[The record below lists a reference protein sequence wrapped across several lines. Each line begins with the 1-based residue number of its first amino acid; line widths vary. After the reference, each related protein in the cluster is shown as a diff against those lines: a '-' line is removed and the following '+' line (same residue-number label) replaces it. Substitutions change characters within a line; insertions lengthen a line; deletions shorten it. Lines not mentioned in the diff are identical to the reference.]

1 MDYIAENEK
10 RRKALFAPFDP
21 LTGEGSLLERTEIKI
36 TTQKTVRI
44 PNPMLEHKA
53 IQELVNHYSIYEF
66 CLFKDI
72 DYNKFLELFNVIRE
86 KYDFEYYCFENVKI
100 FDKTTSE
107 LIPFKL
113 NRAQRKVLVILENQR
128 TQNKPI
134 RIKLLKSRQWGGSTL
149 IQIYMNW
156 LQIKWRENWNSVIVS
171 DVESQAK
178 AVRYMYKTAIANF
191 PSEKHKFSTVPF
203 EGSSKDIML
212 KDRGCRIAIGSM
224 QQPDTIRSTSNYMA
238 HLTELGL
245 WKKTENKEPKD
256 VIQSVVGSI
265 PKVPYSL
272 IALESTAKGV
282 GNYWHNTWIEN
293 NAYEPVFVGWYEIE
307 HNTVKVPDIQLFI
320 QSLNEYEKYLF
331 EMGATLE
338 GIHWYRLTLSE
349 LGGDMWRMQSEHPTT
364 PQEAF
369 QSTGN
374 RVFAP
379 QDVEKFR
386 NQCVPPIA
394 KGKLFAKS
402 EKGKEALMDIKFN
415 ETPNGD
421 LWIWEFPDN
430 VRAGLKPAPTKIT
443 NRYIVVVDIG
453 GTAKNADYSV
463 ITVMDR
469 YLLTKGGVP
478 KTVARMRYH
487 LEQSFMAWDAVRI
500 AKYYNDAL
508 LVIENNSLKKNKNEA
523 ENHFTT
529 VLNEIEDYYDN
540 LYTYEDLTKVKEGVP
555 IKWGFHT
562 NSATKPMVIST
573 LRSALKEGGFIDY
586 DSRLYHECDTYEI
599 DSQGAYNAVDG
610 EHDDIVMSTAIAL
623 YVSSKMDA
631 PRIVERTIGRAKAS
645 VSLRI

>member
-1 MDYIAENEK
+1 
-10 RRKALFAPFDP
+10 
-21 LTGEGSLLERTEIKI
+21 
-36 TTQKTVRI
+36 
-44 PNPMLEHKA
+44 
-53 IQELVNHYSIYEF
+53 
-66 CLFKDI
+66 
-72 DYNKFLELFNVIRE
+72 
-86 KYDFEYYCFENVKI
+86 
-100 FDKTTSE
+100 
-107 LIPFKL
+107 
-113 NRAQRKVLVILENQR
+113 
-128 TQNKPI
+128 
-134 RIKLLKSRQWGGSTL
+134 
-149 IQIYMNW
+149 
-156 LQIKWRENWNSVIVS
+156 
-171 DVESQAK
+171 
-178 AVRYMYKTAIANF
+178 
-191 PSEKHKFSTVPF
+191 
-203 EGSSKDIML
+203 
-212 KDRGCRIAIGSM
+212 
-224 QQPDTIRSTSNYMA
+224 
-238 HLTELGL
+238 
-245 WKKTENKEPKD
+245 
-256 VIQSVVGSI
+256 
-265 PKVPYSL
+265 
-272 IALESTAKGV
+272 
-282 GNYWHNTWIEN
+282 
-293 NAYEPVFVGWYEIE
+293 VGWYEIE
-307 HNTVKVPDIQLFI
+307 HNTCPLSPPKGENSPPSEGLGEAFI

-421 LWIWEFPDN
+421 LWIWEFPTSPN
-430 VRAGLKPAPTKIT
+430 PSKRGECVVKIS

-586 DSRLYHECDTYEI
+586 DRRLYHECDTYEI
-599 DSQGAYNAVDG
+599 DNQGAYNAVDG

-631 PRIVERTIGRAKAS
+631 PRIIERTIGRAKAS